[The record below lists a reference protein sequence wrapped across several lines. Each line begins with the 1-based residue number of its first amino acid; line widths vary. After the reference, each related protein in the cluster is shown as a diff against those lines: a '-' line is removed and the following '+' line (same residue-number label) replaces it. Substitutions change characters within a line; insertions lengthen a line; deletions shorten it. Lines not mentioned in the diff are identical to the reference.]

1 MFIMNKIIY
10 DMIIICNFIVDYD
23 IVYRLKLIVRCGYIV
38 NFKICINKYSY
49 EMYIFK
55 RIILLILGFCYRDW

>member
-10 DMIIICNFIVDYD
+10 DMIIICNFIDYN

-38 NFKICINKYSY
+38 NFKICINKYS
-49 EMYIFK
+49 
-55 RIILLILGFCYRDW
+55 

>member
-10 DMIIICNFIVDYD
+10 DMIIICNFNDFD

-38 NFKICINKYSY
+38 NFKIWINKYSY
-49 EMYIFK
+49 VMYIFK
-55 RIILLILGFCYRDW
+55 RII

>member
-10 DMIIICNFIVDYD
+10 DMLIICNFIVDYD

-38 NFKICINKYSY
+38 NFKIWINKYSY
-49 EMYIFK
+49 VMYIFK
-55 RIILLILGFCYRDW
+55 RII